1 MEVRFLPPEP
11 LRLPRATSSGS
22 MSPPDLPGPSVAE
35 PTTTS
40 KRTLALV
47 VLAAGK
53 GKRLRSARPK
63 VLHPICG
70 RPALWHVL
78 QAAKGAR
85 PTTIVIVVAHGADD
99 VRDAVAP
106 WKLTPKPVFVEQ
118 ADQLGTGHAVQIAE
132 QAIGRTDD
140 VVVLGGDYDPITAE
154 DVRALVRTHRRTRSA
169 ASVLTTELARP
180 SGYGHVIREGDRL
193 VRIVEHADATPG
205 ERRIHE
211 VSLLAFAF
219 RREDL
224 FNAVPLIGRENKNAE
239 YYLNE
244 VFPIL
249 IDKGER
255 VSAVK
260 VDTGGAMGLN
270 SRSGLAAVTRVV
282 RDRINARHMANGVTI
297 VDPATTYVDVGV
309 TIGPDTVLH
318 PNIYLEGGT
327 RIGRGCAIG
336 PSTRIVDGVVGDASE
351 VTFSVVERSKIGRE
365 VHVGPFARLRAGAVL
380 ADGSQVGNFV
390 EVKASRLG
398 RGAKAKHL
406 TYLGDADVGRGAN
419 VGAGTVTVNYDG
431 YEKHPTVIGEDAS
444 VGSDTML
451 VAPVR
456 VGKGAVTG
464 AGSVITKDVPAGALA
479 VERSDQRIIPGY
491 RKRKDAERRA
501 EGKGG

>member
-1 MEVRFLPPEP
+1 M
-11 LRLPRATSSGS
+11 G
-22 MSPPDLPGPSVAE
+22 PPDLSGPSVAD

-40 KRTLALV
+40 KRTLAVV
-47 VLAAGK
+47 VLAAGQ
-53 GKRLRSARPK
+53 GKRLRSATPK

-78 QAAKGAR
+78 QSAAGAR
-85 PTTIVIVVAHGADD
+85 PSKIVIVVGHGAED
-99 VRDAVAP
+99 VRDAVAA

-118 ADQLGTGHAVQIAE
+118 TEPLGTGHAVQTAE
-132 QAIGRTDD
+132 HAIGRADD
-140 VVVLGGDYDPITAE
+140 VVVLGGDYDPITAD

-169 ASVLTTELARP
+169 AAILTTELARP

-193 VRIVEHADATPG
+193 VRIAEHADATPA

-211 VSLLAFAF
+211 VSLLVFAF
-219 RREDL
+219 RRVDL
-224 FNAVPLIGRENKNAE
+224 FNAIPLLGRENKNAE
-239 YYLNE
+239 YYLNQ

-270 SRSGLAAVTRVV
+270 SRGGLAAVTAVV

-297 VDPATTYVDVGV
+297 VDPASTYLDVGV
-309 TIGPDTVLH
+309 AIGPDTILH
-318 PNIYLEGGT
+318 PNTYLEGDT
-327 RIGRGCAIG
+327 RVGRGCAIG
-336 PSTRIVDGVVGDASE
+336 PSTRIVDGAVGDRSE
-351 VTFSVVERSKIGRE
+351 VTFSVVERSKIGRD

-380 ADGSQVGNFV
+380 ADRSEVGNFV
-390 EVKASRLG
+390 EVKASHVG
-398 RGAKAKHL
+398 RGSKAKHL
-406 TYLGDADVGRGAN
+406 TYLGDAEIGKGAN

-431 YEKHPTVIGEDAS
+431 YEKHPTVIGDGAS

-479 VERSDQRIIPGY
+479 VERSEQRIVPGY

-501 EGKGG
+501 KGRGG